1 MGEYRNH
8 QANARQR
15 AGKGEKRVTQHIST
29 RQVTVGTAAT
39 PIGEAYV
46 SGSTFHLYAEAGGNA
61 TIYVGG
67 ADVTVGNGYILHK
80 GLPISLQVPERVQL
94 YAIASN
100 AGEKISVLQ
109 IGGI

>member
-1 MGEYRNH
+1 M
-8 QANARQR
+8 
-15 AGKGEKRVTQHIST
+15 TQHISS

-39 PIGEAYV
+39 PIGEGMV
-46 SGSTFHLYAEAGGNA
+46 SGSTFHLYASAGGNA

-67 ADVTVGNGYILHK
+67 SNVTVANGYILHK
-80 GLPISLQVPERVQL
+80 GLPIVISVPERVQL

-100 AGEKISVLQ
+100 AGETISVLQ

>member
-1 MGEYRNH
+1 MS
-8 QANARQR
+8 
-15 AGKGEKRVTQHIST
+15 QHISS

-39 PIGEAYV
+39 PIGEGMV

-67 ADVTVGNGYILHK
+67 SNVTVANGYILHK
-80 GLPISLQVPERVQL
+80 GLPIVISVPERVQL

>member
-1 MGEYRNH
+1 MGEHCHH

-15 AGKGEKRVTQHIST
+15 AGKGEKRVTQHISS
-29 RQVTVGTAAT
+29 RQITVGTAAT
-39 PIGEAYV
+39 PIGEGLV
-46 SGSTFHLYAEAGGNA
+46 TGSEFHLYAEAGGNA

-67 ADVTVGNGYILHK
+67 ADVTVANGYILHK
-80 GLPISLQVPERVQL
+80 GLPITLRVPERIQL

-100 AGEKISVLQ
+100 AGEKVSVLQ

>member
-1 MGEYRNH
+1 MS
-8 QANARQR
+8 
-15 AGKGEKRVTQHIST
+15 QHISS

-39 PIGEAYV
+39 PIGEGMV

-61 TIYVGG
+61 TIYVGSSN
-67 ADVTVGNGYILHK
+67 VTVANGYILHK
-80 GLPISLQVPERVQL
+80 GLPIVISVPERVQL

-100 AGEKISVLQ
+100 AGETISVLQ